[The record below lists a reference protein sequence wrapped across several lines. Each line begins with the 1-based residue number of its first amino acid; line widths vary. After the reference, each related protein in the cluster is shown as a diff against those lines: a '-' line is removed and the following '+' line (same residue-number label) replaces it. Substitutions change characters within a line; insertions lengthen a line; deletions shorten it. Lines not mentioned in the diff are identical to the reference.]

1 MTVQILYMEDNP
13 LEREAFVRILEH
25 CIQGELELD
34 TAQTGEEG
42 IAKIKENSYDLIIM
56 DNKMPGKSGLE
67 ILEEMRELRSKTPV
81 ILLTGS
87 GDEAIAVQA
96 MKLGAKDYIRKI
108 DISPA
113 RIIAAINEV
122 LLEVNIPDDI
132 PREALK
138 SILSIFSKTDFINI
152 EQQIQ
157 LTSPQLSEEI
167 SPDIL
172 YGLERLAS
180 NGIMEKTPFLSTV
193 VCPSCGAHDQKL
205 RLKCPE
211 CSSTIIKKN
220 NIIQHYACGHVDFE
234 ESFKR
239 DDGCLVCPQCNKE
252 LRTIGVDYTRPGL
265 SYKCSNGHLFTT
277 LIMQLQ
283 CTKCG
288 ETFDLDEAPI
298 KIVHEYRVRK
308 EGKLKLQIGLHG
320 EADPEAHGSRISGQ
334 E

>member
-1 MTVQILYMEDNP
+1 MEDNP

-25 CIQGELELD
+25 SIKGELELD
-34 TAQTGEEG
+34 TATTGEEG
-42 IAKIKENSYDLIIM
+42 IAKIKEKSYDLIIM
-56 DNKMPGKSGLE
+56 DNKMPGKSGIE
-67 ILEEMRELRSKTPV
+67 ILEDMKEMHSKTPV

-108 DISPA
+108 DMSPT

-132 PREALK
+132 PRETLM
-138 SILSIFSKTDFINI
+138 SIQSIFSKTDFINI
-152 EQQIQ
+152 EQEIQ

-193 VCPSCGAHDQKL
+193 VCPSCSAHDQKL

-239 DDGCLVCPQCNKE
+239 DDGRL
-252 LRTIGVDYTRPGL
+252 GL
-265 SYKCSNGHLFTT
+265 PA
-277 LIMQLQ
+277 M
-283 CTKCG
+283 
-288 ETFDLDEAPI
+288 
-298 KIVHEYRVRK
+298 
-308 EGKLKLQIGLHG
+308 
-320 EADPEAHGSRISGQ
+320 
-334 E
+334 